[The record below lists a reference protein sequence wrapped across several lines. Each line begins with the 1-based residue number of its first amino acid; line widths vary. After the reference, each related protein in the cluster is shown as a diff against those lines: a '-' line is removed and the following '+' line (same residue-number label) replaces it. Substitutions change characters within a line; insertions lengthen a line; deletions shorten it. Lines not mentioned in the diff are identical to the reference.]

1 VSKGNGRNGS
11 RPVVLPGRPVNDAF
25 RQAHA
30 HHQAG
35 RFAEAEPLYRGVL
48 ARDRFNDEALHLLG
62 VLLYQTGRAAEGE
75 GLVRQAIERR
85 KRVAPYHDHLG
96 VILRTLGRP
105 AEAAE
110 AQARALALEPN
121 NPTIQSN
128 LGATLIDLG
137 RPGEALPLLEKATS
151 AQAGFANAWNNLG
164 LARQRLGQM
173 TGAVAAYSRA
183 IELEPRSAVYL
194 CNLGSAQQELGLSQ
208 EAQATYRRGLA
219 IDARSADLWNNLG
232 HLLVDEAPEDAKRA
246 LDQAVRLRP
255 DYADAWHNQ
264 GHLAAKQRRDEEA
277 RKAYERALELVP
289 THFRALSDLA
299 SLVQRRGE
307 LDRAA
312 TLVWQ
317 ALQVRPQSID
327 TLAHFI
333 GLFPYADAG
342 VMAEVATLERLL
354 TRALT
359 DGTIPGSAMFATAEF
374 LLRAHPAWAGLPR
387 TVDAPTQTDALEAVG
402 GDTLLLA
409 LLRATVGAEAG
420 FEVRLR
426 WLRRALLDAHDTPA
440 LQGLAAALAANAFT
454 AEYVLE
460 EHPGETV
467 RVDALGERIGSSEA
481 PVEAFD
487 VLRWACWRPLLD
499 HPAVAA
505 LQAAFS
511 GHPHLG
517 PLLRRTVDAPNEER
531 ALAASMPTLLPIER
545 ETSIAVRA
553 QYEANPYP
561 RWTDVLRVEPRSW
574 DASFRMRWPGLA
586 TTPMLPARRVL
597 VAGGGTGQEPIR
609 LAVMHP
615 ELEVHVI
622 DLSRRSLAYGARQA
636 KRFGV
641 DGRVHFAQAD
651 LLDLEQLGDRLGDFD
666 RVYSSGVL
674 HHLADP
680 MEGLRAVVSRLKP
693 GGVAQLALYSRA
705 ARASVNE
712 GRAAAQQLGLGTE
725 LSDVRALRRFVL
737 EHADRDAFRRIMGF
751 RDFYSTSECR
761 DLLLHVQEHQFD
773 LAEVAGML
781 QAVGLKFL
789 VFTFEDPRVDLRFR
803 AEFGESRQSDL
814 DAWNAY
820 EAKYPDTFKAMY
832 QFLAVKTPPDEA

>member
-1 VSKGNGRNGS
+1 
-11 RPVVLPGRPVNDAF
+11 
-25 RQAHA
+25 
-30 HHQAG
+30 
-35 RFAEAEPLYRGVL
+35 
-48 ARDRFNDEALHLLG
+48 
-62 VLLYQTGRAAEGE
+62 
-75 GLVRQAIERR
+75 
-85 KRVAPYHDHLG
+85 
-96 VILRTLGRP
+96 
-105 AEAAE
+105 
-110 AQARALALEPN
+110 
-121 NPTIQSN
+121 
-128 LGATLIDLG
+128 
-137 RPGEALPLLEKATS
+137 
-151 AQAGFANAWNNLG
+151 
-164 LARQRLGQM
+164 
-173 TGAVAAYSRA
+173 
-183 IELEPRSAVYL
+183 
-194 CNLGSAQQELGLSQ
+194 
-208 EAQATYRRGLA
+208 
-219 IDARSADLWNNLG
+219 
-232 HLLVDEAPEDAKRA
+232 
-246 LDQAVRLRP
+246 
-255 DYADAWHNQ
+255 
-264 GHLAAKQRRDEEA
+264 
-277 RKAYERALELVP
+277 
-289 THFRALSDLA
+289 
-299 SLVQRRGE
+299 
-307 LDRAA
+307 
-312 TLVWQ
+312 
-317 ALQVRPQSID
+317 
-327 TLAHFI
+327 
-333 GLFPYADAG
+333 
-342 VMAEVATLERLL
+342 
-354 TRALT
+354 
-359 DGTIPGSAMFATAEF
+359 
-374 LLRAHPAWAGLPR
+374 
-387 TVDAPTQTDALEAVG
+387 
-402 GDTLLLA
+402 
-409 LLRATVGAEAG
+409 
-420 FEVRLR
+420 
-426 WLRRALLDAHDTPA
+426 
-440 LQGLAAALAANAFT
+440 
-454 AEYVLE
+454 
-460 EHPGETV
+460 
-467 RVDALGERIGSSEA
+467 
-481 PVEAFD
+481 
-487 VLRWACWRPLLD
+487 
-499 HPAVAA
+499 
-505 LQAAFS
+505 
-511 GHPHLG
+511 
-517 PLLRRTVDAPNEER
+517 
-531 ALAASMPTLLPIER
+531 
-545 ETSIAVRA
+545 
-553 QYEANPYP
+553 
-561 RWTDVLRVEPRSW
+561 
-574 DASFRMRWPGLA
+574 MRWPGLA